1 MMENSLNQETDMIY
15 NTEGGNTTAGGYSI
29 ESLLL
34 NQGMPALYSSNS
46 NTNSGGG
53 KEEKVSDRFKH
64 LAVPAG
70 LFYMHESVNK
80 TMNEGNVIKDSNVI
94 NDMNDSSV
102 INDDLYEKLLK
113 LAEHNV
119 KETPHKTKQ
128 PKQTK
133 KRANKI
139 IKNKVTNKKT
149 KRKY

>member
-80 TMNEGNVIKDSNVI
+80 TINDSNVIKDSN
-94 NDMNDSSV
+94 V